1 MLPVDITVG
10 VGVRRV
16 SVDELADSRVA
27 SALRTAGQDI
37 ARRLDGILC
46 PVHQQEG
53 VSACAST
60 STQRGNA
67 DLQYDSCCEKLGA
80 QIRAK
85 LG

>member
-16 SVDELADSRVA
+16 SVDELADSRLA

-46 PVHQQEG
+46 PEHRKKPSKVRVHFD
-53 VSACAST
+53 SH
-60 STQRGNA
+60 GNA
-67 DLQYDSCCEKLGA
+67 DLQYDSCCEELGA
-80 QIRAK
+80 RVRAK

>member
-10 VGVRRV
+10 VGARRV
-16 SVDELADSRVA
+16 SVDELADARVA

-46 PVHQQEG
+46 PEHRKKATRVRVHFD
-53 VSACAST
+53 A
-60 STQRGNA
+60 RGNA
-67 DLQYDSCCEKLGA
+67 DLQYDSCCEKLGERIGA
-80 QIRAK
+80 A

>member
-10 VGVRRV
+10 VGARRV
-16 SVDELADSRVA
+16 SVDELADTRVA

-37 ARRLDGILC
+37 ARRLDGIQC
-46 PVHQQEG
+46 PVHKKKAQR
-53 VSACAST
+53 VRVHFD
-60 STQRGNA
+60 QRGNA

-80 QIRAK
+80 QIGAK